1 MLISEIS
8 VNEQSRW
15 EGREVLQRGRH
26 MFPFQYKVPEG
37 VPCSFEGPDAH
48 VRYTVQ
54 GIIIRYNG
62 ECISTQRTI
71 NVLREFDPRREPGD
85 SSANSVTRL
94 W

>member
-1 MLISEIS
+1 
-8 VNEQSRW
+8 
-15 EGREVLQRGRH
+15 

-48 VRYTVQ
+48 VRYSVQ

-85 SSANSVTRL
+85 TSANSVRQSYFMLISDKIQLKMRL
-94 W
+94 YFIWR